1 MWGGRF
7 SVTIAA
13 ITLVICAVTG
23 IVIGALAA
31 RRGGWLDELVMR
43 TVDVLICFPDVVI
56 ALFLIAIFGT
66 GYGTLIAALTITGW
80 TPFARLMRGLALE
93 INAKDYVEA
102 AEILGSPKAYIV
114 FRHVIPNAIRPV
126 LAMGFLRFGHK
137 LITVGALS
145 YLGLGVQP
153 PDSDWGAML
162 LDAQPYMERAPFLG
176 ILPGF
181 AIFVTA
187 LSVTMIGQGLDIKK
201 TRRKR
206 AQAPGATRPA
216 SRPQLD
222 VGRGTVTHEPAAAL
236 QLPRATFAS
245 MVTERLRDSIVNGT
259 LEPGSQ
265 LSEVELAHSFGVS
278 RGPVR
283 EAIQRLV
290 QEGLL
295 RSEPHRGVFV
305 PVLTDADVA
314 DVYLARAALESAA
327 LRRLDRHLS
336 RRRAATRSST
346 STSPRWRR
354 PRHGGTGRP
363 SAGPTWSSTPPWW
376 PPPAASASSGCS
388 PR

>member
-1 MWGGRF
+1 VLALLVRGARSRPWTFNFGVVLLATIVLILLLTPWIAPYDPAAQDLPNRLAGPSAEHWLGTDHLGRDVLSRLMWGGRF
-7 SVTIAA
+7 AVTIAA

-102 AEILGSPKAYIV
+102 AEILGSPKTYIV
-114 FRHVIPNAIRPV
+114 FRHLIPNAIRPV

-162 LDAQPYMERAPFLG
+162 LDAQPYMERAPLLG
-176 ILPGF
+176 ILPGA
-181 AIFVTA
+181 AIFLTA
-187 LSVTMIGQGLDIKK
+187 LSVTMIGQGIDVRK

-206 AQAPGATRPA
+206 ALAPEPAPGVQT
-216 SRPQLD
+216 
-222 VGRGTVTHEPAAAL
+222 
-236 QLPRATFAS
+236 
-245 MVTERLRDSIVNGT
+245 
-259 LEPGSQ
+259 Q
-265 LSEVELAHSFGVS
+265 LSVG
-278 RGPVR
+278 
-283 EAIQRLV
+283 EAL
-290 QEGLL
+290 
-295 RSEPHRGVFV
+295 
-305 PVLTDADVA
+305 
-314 DVYLARAALESAA
+314 
-327 LRRLDRHLS
+327 
-336 RRRAATRSST
+336 
-346 STSPRWRR
+346 
-354 PRHGGTGRP
+354 
-363 SAGPTWSSTPPWW
+363 
-376 PPPAASASSGCS
+376 
-388 PR
+388 

>member
-1 MWGGRF
+1 MLLVTILLILLLTPWIAPHDPATQDLTNRLAGPSSEHWLGTDHLGRDVLSRLMWGGRF

-181 AIFVTA
+181 AIFLTA
-187 LSVTMIGQGLDIKK
+187 LSVTMIGQGLDVKK
-201 TRRKR
+201 T
-206 AQAPGATRPA
+206 AQARTGPGATPRRP
-216 SRPQLD
+216 D
-222 VGRGTVTHEPAAAL
+222 
-236 QLPRATFAS
+236 
-245 MVTERLRDSIVNGT
+245 
-259 LEPGSQ
+259 
-265 LSEVELAHSFGVS
+265 
-278 RGPVR
+278 
-283 EAIQRLV
+283 
-290 QEGLL
+290 
-295 RSEPHRGVFV
+295 
-305 PVLTDADVA
+305 
-314 DVYLARAALESAA
+314 
-327 LRRLDRHLS
+327 
-336 RRRAATRSST
+336 RSST
-346 STSPRWRR
+346 
-354 PRHGGTGRP
+354 
-363 SAGPTWSSTPPWW
+363 
-376 PPPAASASSGCS
+376 
-388 PR
+388 